1 MRGQTG
7 VKPGSDRGQTGVRPP
22 YVVNDTHSQ
31 LNQTTVARVLEVESV
46 PQLQQIVRSAAATG
60 QQISIAGGRHA
71 MGGQQFGQGTL
82 LLDMRRLSRVL
93 ELDVERGLV
102 VVEAGIDWPQLVTH
116 LLWAGGGQPGQWGI
130 IQKQTGADRL
140 TIGGALSANIHG
152 RGLRMRPFIA
162 DIESFDLVDASG
174 AVVTCSRTTNHD
186 LFRLAVGGYGL
197 FGVIARVTLRLA
209 PRRRVERCVTI
220 AQVNDLKQLF
230 DARISEG
237 FESGDFQFA
246 TAPESDEFL
255 QSGVFSCYRPIDD
268 DREMPVDQ
276 RALTEADWKRLLL
289 LAHVDKPRAFAE
301 YVRHYLSTDGQV
313 YWSDTH
319 QLASYLDGYHAD
331 IDQKLGAPVKG
342 SEMISELYVRRQDL
356 SAFMGGVRDEARR
369 SGMNV
374 IYGTIRLIERDDES
388 VLAWAREPWACI
400 VFNLH
405 VDHCAAGVRQA
416 QDDFRRL
423 IDRAADLGGS
433 FYLTYHRWATRDQV
447 ERCHPRM
454 REFLDRKREYDPKIL
469 FTSDWYEHH
478 VRLLSNHAAE
488 YQRAF
493 AS

>member
-1 MRGQTG
+1 M
-7 VKPGSDRGQTGVRPP
+7 KDWGQTGVRPP

-31 LNQTTVARVLEVESV
+31 LNQTTVARVMEVESV

-152 RGLRMRPFIA
+152 RGLGMRPFIA

-174 AVVTCSRTTNHD
+174 AVVTCSRATNHD
-186 LFRLAVGGYGL
+186 LFTLAVGGYGL

-209 PRRRVERCVTI
+209 PRRKVERRVTI
-220 AQVNDLKQLF
+220 AHVNDLRQLF

-237 FESGDFQFA
+237 FEYGDFQFA

-268 DREMPVDQ
+268 DCEIPGDQ

-289 LAHVDKPRAFAE
+289 LAHLDKRRAFAE

-331 IDQKLGAPVKG
+331 IDRQLGAPVKG

-356 SAFMGGVRDEARR
+356 GAFMNGVRDDARR

-405 VDHCAAGVRQA
+405 VDHCPAGVRKA
-416 QDDFRRL
+416 EDDFRRL

-454 REFLDRKREYDPKIL
+454 REFLDRKREHDPKVL

-478 VRLLSNHAAE
+478 VRLLNSHAAE

>member
-1 MRGQTG
+1 M
-7 VKPGSDRGQTGVRPP
+7 
-22 YVVNDTHSQ
+22 
-31 LNQTTVARVLEVESV
+31 EVESV

-237 FESGDFQFA
+237 FEYGDFQFA

-405 VDHCAAGVRQA
+405 VDHCAAGVRKA

>member
-7 VKPGSDRGQTGVRPP
+7 VRPGSDRGQTGVRPP

-31 LNQTTVARVLEVESV
+31 LNQTTVARVMEVESV

-71 MGGQQFGQGTL
+71 MGGQQFGRGTL

-93 ELDVERGLV
+93 ELDAERGLV

-174 AVVTCSRTTNHD
+174 DVVTCSRTTNHD

-209 PRRRVERCVTI
+209 PRRRVERRVTI
-220 AQVNDLKQLF
+220 AHVNDLKQLF

-237 FESGDFQFA
+237 FEYGDFQFA

-369 SGMNV
+369 SAMNV

-405 VDHCAAGVRQA
+405 VDHCAAGVRKA

-478 VRLLSNHAAE
+478 VRLLSSHAAE
-488 YQRAF
+488 DQRAF